1 MLTLCY
7 QTKLLEAGCDEAG
20 RGCLAGPVFAAAVI
34 LPKDFMMNDLDD
46 SKKLSEAKR
55 YELRPLIE
63 KFAVDF
69 AVAFCTHTE
78 IDKYNILRASIMAM
92 HRSLDKLKQKPSFIA
107 VDGNRFYP
115 YQNIPH
121 TTIVKGD
128 GTYMNIAAASVLAKT
143 YRDDFMLKLDE
154 EFPQYHWK
162 DNKGYATRKHV
173 EAIEKYG
180 YCKYHR
186 KSFHLKSDQLSL
198 F

>member
-34 LPKDFMMNDLDD
+34 LPKGFMMKDLDD
-46 SKKLSEAKR
+46 SKKLSESKR
-55 YELRPLIE
+55 YEFRLIIE
-63 KFAVDF
+63 KLAVDF

-78 IDKYNILRASIMAM
+78 IDKHNILRASIMAM
-92 HRSLDKLKQKPSFIA
+92 HRSLDKLKQKPSYIA

-162 DNKGYATRKHV
+162 DNKGYATRAHV